1 MIRAPALDAMPT
13 VRHAFF
19 TREGGVSDGVYA
31 SLNVGLGSSDRPE
44 NVHENRARVARAL
57 CVSPSALALP
67 YQVHSPDA
75 VVVKAPWAEGERPR
89 ADAVVTDV
97 PGLAMAVTTADCTP
111 VLFADPVAGVVGAA
125 HAGWR
130 GALRGV
136 LESTVAAMEGL
147 GAGRERIVAV
157 IGPTISA
164 DAYEVG
170 PEFVARFLEEDADS
184 APFFVRAERAGHS
197 MFDLPGYVA
206 LRLGKAGLG
215 RAGLGA
221 VEDLGLC
228 TYHDEARFFSYRR
241 MTHRGEPDYGRLVAG
256 IALAG

>member
-1 MIRAPALDAMPT
+1 MIRAAALDALPR

-19 TREGGVSDGVYA
+19 TRDGGVSEGVYA
-31 SLNVGLGSSDRPE
+31 SLNVGLGSSDAPD

-57 CVSPSALALP
+57 GVAPGALALP
-67 YQVHSPDA
+67 YQIHSPDA
-75 VVVKAPWAEGERPR
+75 VVVRAPWGDDERPR

-97 PGLAMAVTTADCTP
+97 PGLAMAVSTADCTP
-111 VLFADPVAGVVGAA
+111 VLLADADAGVVGAA

-136 LESTVAAMEGL
+136 LESTLAAMESL
-147 GAGRERIVAV
+147 GAARGRIVAA

-170 PEFVARFLEEDADS
+170 PEFVARFLEEDAES
-184 APFFVRAERAGHS
+184 APFFMRAERAGHA

-206 LRLGKAGLG
+206 MRLDKAGLG
-215 RAGLGA
+215 G

-241 MTHRGEPDYGRLVAG
+241 MTHRGEADYGRLIAG
-256 IALAG
+256 IALAD

>member
-1 MIRAPALDAMPT
+1 MIRAPALAALPAI
-13 VRHAFF
+13 RHAFF
-19 TREGGVSDGVYA
+19 TRDGGVSEGVYA
-31 SLNVGLGSSDRPE
+31 SLNVGLGSSDAPA

-57 CVSPSALALP
+57 GVSPAALALP

-75 VVVKAPWAEGERPR
+75 AVVRAPWADGERPR
-89 ADAVVTDV
+89 VDAVVTDV
-97 PGLAMAVTTADCTP
+97 PGLAMAVSTADCTP
-111 VLFADPVAGVVGAA
+111 VLFADAEAGVVGAA

-147 GAGRERIVAV
+147 GAERCRIVAA

-170 PEFVARFLEEDADS
+170 PEFVARFLEEDGRS
-184 APFFVRAERAGHS
+184 APFFIRAERAGHS

-206 LRLGKAGLG
+206 MRLGAAAVGT
-215 RAGLGA
+215 
-221 VEDLGLC
+221 VEDLALC

-241 MTHRGEPDYGRLVAG
+241 MTHRGEADYGRLVAG
-256 IALAG
+256 IALA

>member
-1 MIRAPALDAMPT
+1 MR
-13 VRHAFF
+13 
-19 TREGGVSDGVYA
+19 DG
-31 SLNVGLGSSDRPE
+31 
-44 NVHENRARVARAL
+44 
-57 CVSPSALALP
+57 
-67 YQVHSPDA
+67 
-75 VVVKAPWAEGERPR
+75 
-89 ADAVVTDV
+89 
-97 PGLAMAVTTADCTP
+97 
-111 VLFADPVAGVVGAA
+111 VGAA
-125 HAGWR
+125 AVLRPGERRVQARRRGGERLLRPDELRGERVVGLLPLPGLRGVVRGRGLLHGAGVR
-130 GALRGV
+130 GRALRGV

-170 PEFVARFLEEDADS
+170 PEFVARFLEEDEGS

-206 LRLGKAGLG
+206 MRLGKAGLG
-215 RAGLGA
+215 G

>member
-1 MIRAPALDAMPT
+1 MIHAPALAAMPA

-19 TREGGVSDGVYA
+19 TREGGVSEGLYA

-57 CVSPSALALP
+57 GVAPAGLALP
-67 YQVHSPDA
+67 FQVHSPDA
-75 VVVKAPWAEGERPR
+75 VVVRAPWGEGERPR

-111 VLFADPVAGVVGAA
+111 VLFADPEAGVVGAA

-136 LESTVAAMEGL
+136 LESTVAAMEGI
-147 GAGRERIVAV
+147 GAERQRIVAV

-170 PEFVARFLEEDADS
+170 PEFVARFLEEDGRS
-184 APFFVRAERAGHS
+184 APFFGRAERAGHS

-206 LRLGKAGLG
+206 MRLGE
-215 RAGLGA
+215 AGLGA

-241 MTHRGEPDYGRLVAG
+241 MTHRGEADYGRLVAG
-256 IALAG
+256 IALTG